1 MWERKR
7 ECSLL
12 LIIYLIVF
20 FRLYR
25 ERITQVETKL
35 NEVRMGRAPE
45 YLVPVDELQDNCRIR
60 MEVAGVLRQY
70 KLNNIRNNFEAEEQA
85 SNQNYQVSHFYYTK
99 QTYQSQA
106 RNLSNRRGHL
116 FLEGAEIIRYRVHT
130 HESCKTW
137 NRLWI
142 VSVVLEMSWKT
153 LPSYSVC

>member
-1 MWERKR
+1 M
-7 ECSLL
+7 
-12 LIIYLIVF
+12 IIYLIVF

-85 SNQNYQVSHFYYTK
+85 SNQNYQVSHFY
-99 QTYQSQA
+99 S
-106 RNLSNRRGHL
+106 
-116 FLEGAEIIRYRVHT
+116 GAEPEQSPRAPFPRGCQNKSIQGSYLRV
-130 HESCKTW
+130 
-137 NRLWI
+137 L
-142 VSVVLEMSWKT
+142 
-153 LPSYSVC
+153 

>member
-1 MWERKR
+1 MNRFLWERKR

-85 SNQNYQVSHFYYTK
+85 SNQNYQVSRLYSGLEPEQSPRAPFPRGCQNK
-99 QTYQSQA
+99 QGSYV
-106 RNLSNRRGHL
+106 
-116 FLEGAEIIRYRVHT
+116 RV
-130 HESCKTW
+130 
-137 NRLWI
+137 L
-142 VSVVLEMSWKT
+142 
-153 LPSYSVC
+153 